1 MQIENM
7 NSILG
12 ITGKYNDYIIP
23 VGPSGDAPIQMEVM
37 QGQDIDPQT
46 ELLDK
51 LEEAAINSTGIPIE
65 LVNARLNLDF
75 ATQLTMSNTKFMR
88 FIFKRQAKFETVLG
102 NIMTD
107 IYNTEHQ
114 NETDK
119 IIVKCVLPSPIM
131 FNTNNLNQILHL
143 VNQQAQVM
151 ADLMYPDTNDQD
163 ADIKKGIYRKNY
175 VNFKLGTYLK
185 QNELDIIKT
194 KTDMEF
200 TMTKKTEDEE

>member
-1 MQIENM
+1 TLLNVINQIKKQNMNIMQIENM

-46 ELLDK
+46 DLLDK

-88 FIFKRQAKFETVLG
+88 FIFKRQAKFETFLG

-131 FNTNNLNQILHL
+131 FNVNNL
-143 VNQQAQVM
+143 
-151 ADLMYPDTNDQD
+151 
-163 ADIKKGIYRKNY
+163 
-175 VNFKLGTYLK
+175 
-185 QNELDIIKT
+185 
-194 KTDMEF
+194 
-200 TMTKKTEDEE
+200 

>member
-1 MQIENM
+1 
-7 NSILG
+7 
-12 ITGKYNDYIIP
+12 
-23 VGPSGDAPIQMEVM
+23 MEVM

-46 ELLDK
+46 DLLDK

-88 FIFKRQAKFETVLG
+88 FIFKRQAKFETFLG

-114 NETDK
+114 NDTDK

-131 FNTNNLNQILHL
+131 FNVNNLNQILDL

-200 TMTKKTEDEE
+200 ATTKKTEDEE